1 MKFLY
6 NLSLVFLLF
15 TTKVTGSEISSLELN
30 SELSD
35 QQLSVTI
42 YLPSSYNQKINKR
55 YPVFV
60 TTAGKSRE
68 KVVLE
73 QVNWLSHVDF
83 APIPEVIQVV
93 LPSIDLTQ
101 TGDKLTKAA
110 GAENKLTAEVLI
122 KEILPAIDNK
132 YRTTGYRIVEG
143 FSSLGNFP
151 LYLLR
156 YYSAEF
162 NAFLVFSPALELD
175 KSGLVRSFSE
185 PWLLSETRRH
195 FVYLSLGT
203 FTGNKPLYLQLS
215 KYLSDKQKLDS
226 FEFVQRDMSKEN
238 YLSGPNIGLIHA
250 SQLLFSDLQPDYSLF
265 HQGGVSALREYF
277 KQLSDKYFVEIDLAS
292 KMIDLSFSYANADQ
306 YEQAIKTLSAVI
318 AADKSNVLYRV
329 RMAQIQLQAKNNDE
343 ALETLAK
350 ARELAQQSK
359 NDEALNYIE
368 QLTVSATR

>member
-6 NLSLVFLLF
+6 IISLVCLLL
-15 TTKVTGSEISSLELN
+15 TTKVTGSEMRSLEVN
-30 SELSD
+30 SKLSD
-35 QQLSVTI
+35 QQLSVPI
-42 YLPSSYNQKINKR
+42 YLPSSYTNKVKKH
-55 YPVFV
+55 YPIFI

-101 TGDKLTKAA
+101 AGDKLAKAA
-110 GAENKLTAEVLI
+110 GTANKLTAEVLV

-132 YRTTGYRIVEG
+132 YRTTGYRVVEG
-143 FSSLGNFP
+143 FSSWGNFP

-156 YYSAEF
+156 HYSAEF

-175 KSGLVRSFSE
+175 KSGLVDSFSE
-185 PWLLSETRRH
+185 PWLLSEERRH

-215 KYLSDKQKLDS
+215 KNLSDKQNSSSL
-226 FEFVQRDMSKEN
+226 EFVQRDMSKEN
-238 YLSGPNIGLIHA
+238 YLSGPNIGLVHA
-250 SQLLFSDLQPDYSLF
+250 SQVLFSDLQPDYSKF
-265 HQGGVSALREYF
+265 HQGGISALSEYF
-277 KQLSDKYFVEIDLAS
+277 KKLSDKYFVEIDLAS
-292 KMIDLSFSYANADQ
+292 KMVDLSFSYANEDK
-306 YEQAIKTLSAVI
+306 YEQAIKTLTAVI
-318 AADKSNVLYRV
+318 ATDKSNVLYRV
-329 RMAQIQLQAKNNDE
+329 RLAQIQLQAKYNDE
-343 ALETLAK
+343 ALKTLAK
-350 ARELAQQSK
+350 ARKLAQQSN

-368 QLTVSATR
+368 QLATNATR